1 MNFLRDIA
9 SQGRRVAVD
18 VLHAGNIER
27 SSPWS
32 PDVPEDLRSWLP
44 DLFDRF
50 PITFPWEKPKPVD
63 PALHNVWI
71 LDNTAFREGE
81 QWKAEFVACYFIKNS
96 GKDVAKA
103 VATVADALD
112 LDLGDEELKKRMTKR
127 LQPFADQ
134 ILPNRTLE
142 VVVDGKETLKL
153 GPGNQSGYSSQVR
166 DLSFAPSSTQIQTVA
181 KNLPPPFVLESTTHL
196 AEPTGWAIISDIDD
210 TIKITQTTSPLGILH
225 NTFCV
230 EEPLPVQGMPELY
243 SALQKT
249 LQNPPFLYLSA
260 SPYNLY
266 PFLRDFRATHFPP
279 GPLILRDASWQNLG
293 GLISSLSQGTQEYKS
308 ARIAKI
314 HSWLPKKKV
323 ILIGDSTQSDPE
335 AYGEC
340 ARKFPGWVGA
350 IFIRKVT
357 GIAGMDEGAKNGEER
372 FAKAFEGVE
381 KGIWHTFT
389 DPKEV
394 EEEVEKLVGGG

>member
-1 MNFLRDIA
+1 MMNFFREVV

-18 VLHAGNIER
+18 VLHAGGIER

-32 PDVPEDLRSWLP
+32 PDVPEELRSWLP

-71 LDNTAFREGE
+71 LDNTAFRDGE
-81 QWKAEFVACYFIKNS
+81 QWKSEFVACYFIKNT
-96 GKDVAKA
+96 GKDLSRA
-103 VATVADALD
+103 VAIVADALD
-112 LDLGDEELKKRMTKR
+112 LSLDDEELQKRMAKR

-142 VVVDGKETLKL
+142 VTTDGKETLKL
-153 GPGNQSGYSSQVR
+153 GPSNQSGYSSEVRNINFQPSKDQV
-166 DLSFAPSSTQIQTVA
+166 QTVA
-181 KNLPPPFVLESTTHL
+181 AHLPPPFGLESTTHFV
-196 AEPTGWAIISDIDD
+196 EPTGWCIISDIDD

-230 EEPLPVQGMPELY
+230 ERALPVPGMPELY
-243 SALQKT
+243 AHLKTKLQD
-249 LQNPPFLYLSA
+249 PAYLYLSA

-266 PFLRDFRATHFPP
+266 PFLRTFRTDHFPS

-293 GLISSLSQGTQEYKS
+293 GLIASLSQGTQEYKS
-308 ARIAKI
+308 DRIEKV
-314 HSWLPKKKV
+314 HSWLPQKKV

-350 IFIRKVT
+350 IFVRKVT
-357 GIAGMDEGAKNGEER
+357 GIAGMDEETKNGDER
-372 FAKAFEGVE
+372 FEKAFEGVE
-381 KGIWHTFT
+381 RGVWHVFT
-389 DPKEV
+389 DPGEV
-394 EEEVEKLVGGG
+394 AERIDAIVG